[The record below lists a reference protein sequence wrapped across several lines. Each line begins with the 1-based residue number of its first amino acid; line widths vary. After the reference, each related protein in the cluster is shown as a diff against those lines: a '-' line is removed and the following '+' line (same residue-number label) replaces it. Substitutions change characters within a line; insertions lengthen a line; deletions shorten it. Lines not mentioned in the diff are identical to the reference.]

1 MGAAESWAEAGALPA
16 ELTPFVG
23 RRDETDAVRHLLSAS
38 RLVTVTGVGGVGMTR
53 LAYQVGAG
61 LRRAF
66 PDGVRLVELASL
78 RDPGLLPETVAA
90 AVGLRGRRTRLTLDS
105 VAAHVRKRHMLLVVD
120 NCEHLADACVPV
132 LDALLRAAP
141 RLRVLATS
149 RHVLG
154 ITGEQT
160 FFLEPMPGP
169 RWGRATAPGTG
180 AGPVPQP
187 APHPAQDA
195 AAGPPPARRAPWA
208 PGRRR
213 LPDRTPRHPRQRARP
228 RSPTGHGAASRTGR
242 DRAPEAVRGEAAGA
256 ARGEA
261 PRTVRRDAPS
271 AGRGAGSAPG
281 RDSTGPARAG
291 ARTPRGGAAPA
302 PGRRRGRRGGA
313 GRRPSAAPGHDGP
326 APTRHAADSGPA
338 PTLHSADS
346 GPAPTGCGEASGPPQ
361 TRHEAR
367 PERAATAPAQPATAA
382 AQRLRD
388 RSGEPP
394 PAAPD
399 SGPWPHPFGGGAA
412 TAPPPLSAKE
422 ALRYESVVLFAQRA
436 AAVLPGFRV
445 SDGNAAA
452 VADLVHRLDGL
463 PLALELAA
471 ARMRTL
477 TLREIIERLDDRFA
491 LLTGGS
497 RAALP
502 RQRALREL
510 MDWSHDLCS
519 DRERVLWARASVF
532 AGGFGLEA
540 AEEVCAGPGLPRP
553 AVVDAVHGLVE
564 KSVLVRHEQHGRAR
578 FRMLETVRAYG
589 QERLA
594 ETAETVRLRRNH
606 RDHCLELARRAEG
619 AWFGPEQVAWFARLH
634 GEHANLRA
642 ALDFCL
648 RTPGEAA
655 AGLALASLP
664 RHYWISQGGLGE
676 GRRWLARLLEAG
688 PGRGAAHVTAMGAYL
703 YLGLMQGAVVES
715 VPAIDAYEAEAE
727 RIGDASGLAWALHHR
742 ALAAAFR
749 GDLAVAAGLLG
760 EAAAR
765 HRGGGDLAGAM
776 ECTFKHAIVL
786 TMLGHTDRALALCR
800 ECRTVTSA
808 HGETWIRA
816 DALFAESLIR
826 WETGDRGAAALLARQ
841 AIRLLRPL
849 GDLWGIAL
857 CVEILAW
864 SAASDGGTRR
874 AACLLG
880 VLRSLWEAIGGALFA
895 APFMAVSH
903 ERCERETRAALP
915 AADFE
920 RMLRHGAGL
929 GFDEAL
935 AYVLEEPSARLP
947 DAARDT
953 PPRTPGHTARAT
965 AAAPAPRTGGRTAGS
980 AGPYSGTELTRRER
994 EVADLVAAGLGN
1006 QEIAARLVIARR
1018 TAESHVGR
1026 ALAKLGLTSRTQLA
1040 AWVHERRAAGALP
1053 ARERVAAPRV
1063 PVHTGEETVPVQP
1076 APAGRPPCPR
1086 CAALPPRRIPDRPT
1100 GRRPRV
1106 SGPRPG
1112 RRARRRG
1119 GAQEARVRAGHG
1131 RRHRQPRTKES
1142 AA

>member
-1 MGAAESWAEAGALPA
+1 MGAG
-16 ELTPFVG
+16 
-23 RRDETDAVRHLLSAS
+23 
-38 RLVTVTGVGGVGMTR
+38 
-53 LAYQVGAG
+53 
-61 LRRAF
+61 
-66 PDGVRLVELASL
+66 DG
-78 RDPGLLPETVAA
+78 
-90 AVGLRGRRTRLTLDS
+90 
-105 VAAHVRKRHMLLVVD
+105 
-120 NCEHLADACVPV
+120 
-132 LDALLRAAP
+132 
-141 RLRVLATS
+141 
-149 RHVLG
+149 
-154 ITGEQT
+154 
-160 FFLEPMPGP
+160 
-169 RWGRATAPGTG
+169 
-180 AGPVPQP
+180 
-187 APHPAQDA
+187 
-195 AAGPPPARRAPWA
+195 
-208 PGRRR
+208 
-213 LPDRTPRHPRQRARP
+213 
-228 RSPTGHGAASRTGR
+228 
-242 DRAPEAVRGEAAGA
+242 
-256 ARGEA
+256 
-261 PRTVRRDAPS
+261 
-271 AGRGAGSAPG
+271 
-281 RDSTGPARAG
+281 
-291 ARTPRGGAAPA
+291 APA
-302 PGRRRGRRGGA
+302 V
-313 GRRPSAAPGHDGP
+313 
-326 APTRHAADSGPA
+326 
-338 PTLHSADS
+338 
-346 GPAPTGCGEASGPPQ
+346 
-361 TRHEAR
+361 
-367 PERAATAPAQPATAA
+367 
-382 AQRLRD
+382 
-388 RSGEPP
+388 
-394 PAAPD
+394 
-399 SGPWPHPFGGGAA
+399 
-412 TAPPPLSAKE
+412 PPPLSAGE
-422 ALRYESVVLFAQRA
+422 ALRYEAVALFAQRA

-445 SDGNAAA
+445 TDGNAAA

-477 TLREIIERLDDRFA
+477 TLREITERLDDRFA
-491 LLTGGS
+491 LLTGGN

-502 RQRALREL
+502 RQRTLREL

-519 DRERVLWARASVF
+519 DRERTLWARASVF
-532 AGGFGLEA
+532 VGGFDLEA
-540 AEEVCAGPGLPRP
+540 AEEVCAGPGLPGP

-564 KSVLVRHEQHGRAR
+564 KSVLVRYEQDGRAR

-594 ETAETVRLRRNH
+594 EAAEAVRLRRKH
-606 RDHCLELARRAEG
+606 RDHCLELARRAES
-619 AWFGPEQVAWFARLH
+619 AWFGPGQVGWFARLH

-648 RTPGEAA
+648 HTPGEAA

-664 RHYWISQGGLGE
+664 RHYWISQGGLDE
-676 GRRWLARLLEAG
+676 GRRWLALLLEAG
-688 PGRGAAHVTAMGAYL
+688 PGRGPEHVAALGTHL
-703 YLGLMQGAVVES
+703 YLGLMQGAVAET

-749 GDLAVAAGLLG
+749 GELAAAAGLFG

-800 ECRTVTSA
+800 ECRSVTSA

-826 WETGDRGAAALLARQ
+826 WETGDRGAADGLARQ

-895 APFMAVSH
+895 APFMAASH
-903 ERCERETRAALP
+903 ERCERETRGALP
-915 AADFE
+915 TAEFE

-929 GFDEAL
+929 DFDEAL

-947 DAARDT
+947 DDVPRDT
-953 PPRTPGHTARAT
+953 PSPAAARTARSAAPPPSPRGTARA
-965 AAAPAPRTGGRTAGS
+965 AGS

-1040 AWVHERRAAGALP
+1040 AWVHERRG
-1053 ARERVAAPRV
+1053 
-1063 PVHTGEETVPVQP
+1063 TG
-1076 APAGRPPCPR
+1076 G
-1086 CAALPPRRIPDRPT
+1086 PT
-1100 GRRPRV
+1100 G
-1106 SGPRPG
+1106 
-1112 RRARRRG
+1112 
-1119 GAQEARVRAGHG
+1119 
-1131 RRHRQPRTKES
+1131 T
-1142 AA
+1142 